1 MYHQAQNH
9 LNASTAMRG
18 NAGMLQELAP
28 SMPNAAVSG
37 ANAAGN
43 LQQVLVPQQAAVN
56 SQQNLTSALH
66 QRPAEQMGEMRVAQQ
81 QENDQDRM
89 NAFLNQQLAYSGL
102 LNANNA
108 PTIFMMG
115 GGQRAAQQDLQMA
128 NAEQAMLQMKPV

>member
-1 MYHQAQNH
+1 MNHLAQNH

-18 NAGMLQELAP
+18 NAGMLRELAP

-81 QENDQDRM
+81 QANDQDRM

-115 GGQRAAQQDLQMA
+115 GGQRAAQQELHTA
-128 NAEQAMLQMKPV
+128 NEQQAMLQMKPV

>member
-1 MYHQAQNH
+1 
-9 LNASTAMRG
+9 MRG
-18 NAGMLQELAP
+18 NAGMLRELAP
-28 SMPNAAVSG
+28 SMPNAATPG
-37 ANAAGN
+37 ANPAGN
-43 LQQVLVPQQAAVN
+43 MQQVLVPQQAAVN

-81 QENDQDRM
+81 QANDQDRM

>member
-28 SMPNAAVSG
+28 SMPNAAVPG

-43 LQQVLVPQQAAVN
+43 LQQVLVPQQAAVVTDKN
-56 SQQNLTSALH
+56 REGTLYG
-66 QRPAEQMGEMRVAQQ
+66 REAERMGEMRVAQQ
-81 QENDQDRM
+81 QANDQDRM

-115 GGQRAAQQDLQMA
+115 GGQRAAQQDLQMT

>member
-1 MYHQAQNH
+1 MNHLAQNH

-18 NAGMLQELAP
+18 NAGMLRELAP
-28 SMPNAAVSG
+28 SMPNAAVPG

-43 LQQVLVPQQAAVN
+43 LQQVLVPQQASVKTRKDVENAVAGR
-56 SQQNLTSALH
+56 SA
-66 QRPAEQMGEMRVAQQ
+66 EKMSEMRVAQQ
-81 QENDQDRM
+81 QANDQDRM

-115 GGQRAAQQDLQMA
+115 GGQRAAQQELQMA
-128 NAEQAMLQMKPV
+128 NAQQAMLQMKPV

>member
-1 MYHQAQNH
+1 MNHLAQNH

-18 NAGMLQELAP
+18 NAGMLRELAP
-28 SMPNAAVSG
+28 SMPNAATPG
-37 ANAAGN
+37 ANPAGN
-43 LQQVLVPQQAAVN
+43 MQQVLVPQQAAVN

-66 QRPAEQMGEMRVAQQ
+66 QRPAEQMRVAQQ
-81 QENDQDRM
+81 QANDQDRM

-115 GGQRAAQQDLQMA
+115 GGQQAAQQELHTA
-128 NAEQAMLQMKPV
+128 NKHQAMLQMKPV

>member
-18 NAGMLQELAP
+18 NAGMLRELAP

-81 QENDQDRM
+81 QANDQDRM
-89 NAFLNQQLAYSGL
+89 NAFLNEQMAYSGL

-108 PTIFMMG
+108 PTIFAMG
-115 GGQRAAQQDLQMA
+115 GGQQAAQRDLYES
-128 NAEQAMLQMKPV
+128 NRREAMLQMKPV

>member
-1 MYHQAQNH
+1 MNHLAQNH

-18 NAGMLQELAP
+18 NPGMLRELAP
-28 SMPNAAVSG
+28 SMPNAVVPG

-81 QENDQDRM
+81 QANDQDRLD
-89 NAFLNQQLAYSGL
+89 AFLNQQMAYSGV

-108 PTIFMMG
+108 PTIFAMG
-115 GGQRAAQQDLQMA
+115 DGQQAAQQQLQMDGMQ
-128 NAEQAMLQMKPV
+128 QAMLQMKPV